1 MPIAQLFSPVHL
13 LSFAAA
19 IGLAAAGSSL
29 AAPAASP
36 GADDP
41 RAALAPCPQNA
52 DYRCG
57 KISVFEDREKGSGR
71 RIDLNLMVAPART
84 AGKPE
89 HALFYIAGGPGGAST
104 DDGYGFAPEL
114 DALRASHDLVFVD
127 LRGTGDS
134 NRLGCVSNGNLET
147 DLQGYFD
154 VFLTSEQVAACVREL
169 AKKADVRFYTTPVAV
184 DDLEEV
190 RQRFGYGKIDL
201 MGTSYGTRAAQVFMK
216 RHPESVRSALLMGV
230 VSLDTLL
237 PSTHAPASERAF
249 DMVITAC
256 FENAAC
262 HAAFPNL
269 RAEYEELWKRLD
281 AAPAELELKSPKTG
295 KSEKVKFSRGN
306 FAESI
311 RFYNYAPGGGAVLPV
326 LLHRAFQGDLLPFA
340 EQVLDTEP
348 AFRDWF
354 AWGAHLAVSCSED
367 EAFYPKDLSAFT
379 MGTFLGDYR
388 IAMQRRLC
396 AGWPRGPVPA
406 DLHQPLVSDT
416 PVLLISG
423 QFDPVTPPWMAR
435 EVARHLSRS
444 KHVVIE
450 HGHHGLNRISNIQCL
465 QGLMT
470 GFLAK
475 GSIDGLDAS
484 CTATMKRPPFV
495 IDYEAW
501 KAEMAKERE
510 QQQ

>member
-1 MPIAQLFSPVHL
+1 MPIPKPSLVHL
-13 LSFAAA
+13 FSFAAA
-19 IGLAAAGSSL
+19 LGLAAA
-29 AAPAASP
+29 PAA
-36 GADDP
+36 ATAAAAKEDP
-41 RAALAPCPQNA
+41 RAALAPCPDNA

-57 KISVFEDREKGSGR
+57 KIAVFEDREKGAGR
-71 RIDLNLMVAPART
+71 RIELNLMMAPART
-84 AGKPE
+84 AGQAE

-104 DDGYGFAPEL
+104 DDGRGFAPEL
-114 DALRASHDLVFVD
+114 DALRATHDLVFVD

-134 NRLGCVSNGNLET
+134 NRLGCVANGNLET

-154 VFLTSEQVAACVREL
+154 VFMTSEQVAACSREL
-169 AKKADVRFYTTPVAV
+169 AKKADPRLYTTPIAV

-237 PSTHAPASERAF
+237 PTTHAPASERAF
-249 DMVITAC
+249 DLVITAC
-256 FENAAC
+256 LEDAAC
-262 HAAFPNL
+262 RAAFPNL
-269 RAEYEELWKRLD
+269 RSEYEELWKRLD
-281 AAPAELELKSPKTG
+281 AAPAELEVKSPKTG
-295 KSEKVKFSRGN
+295 NTQKVKFSRGN

-311 RFYNYAPGGGAVLPV
+311 RFYNYAPAGGVVLPV
-326 LLHRAFQGDLLPFA
+326 LLHRAYLGDLLPFA

-348 AFRDWF
+348 AFREYF
-354 AWGAHLAVSCSED
+354 AWGAHLSVGCSED
-367 EAFYPKDLSAFT
+367 EAFYPADLSAFT

-388 IAMQRRLC
+388 IEMQRQLC
-396 AGWPRGPVPA
+396 AGWPRGQVPA
-406 DLHQPLVSDT
+406 DLHQPLVSAVPT
-416 PVLLISG
+416 LLISG
-423 QFDPVTPPWMAR
+423 QLDPVTPPFMAR

-450 HGHHGLNRISNIQCL
+450 HGHHGMNGLSNIDCL
-465 QGLMT
+465 KGLMT

-475 GSIDGLDAS
+475 GSTENLDAS

-495 IDYEAW
+495 TDYEAW
-501 KAEMAKERE
+501 KAEMAKQRE
-510 QQQ
+510 QQN